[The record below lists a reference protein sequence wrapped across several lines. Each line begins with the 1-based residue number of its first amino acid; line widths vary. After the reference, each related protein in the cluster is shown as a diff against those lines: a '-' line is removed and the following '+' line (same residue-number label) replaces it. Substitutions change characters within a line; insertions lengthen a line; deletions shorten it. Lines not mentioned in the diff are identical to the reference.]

1 MALAVTTSAA
11 AADTP
16 GTEAPL
22 RPPTGTLRAIF
33 IARNP
38 VLATIDPAGGTING
52 LAAELTRA
60 AAAKLNVPFT
70 LIGLPTAAAM
80 IASLNSGDADIAF
93 MAYSLQRTPD
103 VDFSQSYAL
112 VHNTYMVRANSAFR
126 TSDELDRPGRV
137 VGVGMR
143 DPADFFLTRTLD
155 QAALKR
161 NDGSDSD
168 TAVRMLLAGEIDAY
182 GANRQRLTPL
192 VARTPGVRLLED
204 NFYTVEQAIAVA
216 KGRAGHLEF
225 VDRLI
230 DEIRASGLIGKT
242 ISDAGLIGV
251 DVAPRSDGRARP

>member
-1 MALAVTTSAA
+1 MSPAA
-11 AADTP
+11 HADAP
-16 GTEAPL
+16 GLEPTL
-22 RPPTGTLRAIF
+22 RPPTGTLRAVYIS
-33 IARNP
+33 RNP
-38 VLATIDPAGGTING
+38 VLARIDPAGGTING

-70 LIGLPTAAAM
+70 ITGLPTVAAM
-80 IASLNSGDADIAF
+80 IASLNSGEADIAF
-93 MAYSLQRTPD
+93 MAYSLPRTAD

-112 VHNTYMVRANSAFR
+112 VHNTYMVRADSPFR
-126 TSDELDRPGRV
+126 RSDELDRPGRT

-192 VARTPGVRLLED
+192 VAKTPGVRLLED

-216 KGRAGHLEF
+216 KGKAAHLEF

-230 DEIRASGLIGKT
+230 DDVRAAGLIGKT
-242 ISDAGLIGV
+242 ISGAGLIGV
-251 DVAPRSDGRARP
+251 DVAPMSMGRLRQ